1 MSVPLPARAITFL
14 RLSFLRGAVGW
25 GVAGTTSSFPD
36 GVVSVDIGRAPFS
49 NVTFV
54 PVSYEPREV
63 RRDYPSAPLQWCNVS
78 AAPPW
83 LLARPATEQA
93 VSLRR
98 RLSAGFP
105 GLSVPR
111 A

>member
-54 PVSYEPREV
+54 PVRFEPQEV
-63 RRDYPSAPLQWCNVS
+63 RRDYPCAPLQWCNATLSPSPLGLLGLGRSALRVS
-78 AAPPW
+78 
-83 LLARPATEQA
+83 TE
-93 VSLRR
+93 RYTKR
-98 RLSAGFP
+98 
-105 GLSVPR
+105 
-111 A
+111 